1 MANRLSETAPK
12 MIIAATASLAAVGI
26 VYLATSHLPAQAPAC
41 APIVETHV
49 IHVAP
54 PAPPP
59 PPTPIIVE
67 PARPYPAPHK

>member
-26 VYLATSHLPAQAPAC
+26 VYLATNHATAPAC
-41 APIVETHV
+41 APAPLVTEHV
-49 IHVAP
+49 IHYTAP
-54 PAPPP
+54 LPPP
-59 PPTPIIVE
+59 PPTPIVVE